1 MPTHNTNLPILLLGA
16 LGDIRTT
23 TRLEKMAFLCD
34 KKTFADSP
42 YYEDWMPHYY
52 GPYSQKLID
61 DVNYHSSPSKR
72 FIDIR
77 LIEDSFANV
86 VKIYSLTIKG
96 RYFYSKLL
104 PYFDEKPDQK
114 PDKIKELVGRYQK
127 DKTNNKLIDFV
138 YKNYEKYTTNSLIKN
153 RVEKRWKDQN

>member
-1 MPTHNTNLPILLLGA
+1 MA
-16 LGDIRTT
+16 LTY
-23 TRLEKMAFLCD
+23 
-34 KKTFADSP
+34 KKTGVDISGIKST
-42 YYEDWMPHYY
+42 HK
-52 GPYSQKLID
+52 GIGRII
-61 DVNYHSSPSKR
+61 SSTH
-72 FIDIR
+72 DIR